1 MSWGRTA
8 IVTAVT
14 IVACTRGERE
24 VAGHAT
30 TTSTAPSTVLAA
42 ASSSA
47 ASSRPFASAPEPP
60 PAPAADSSDPVEPAA
75 SPAVLPLIENR
86 GGLSGLLAAVT
97 DVEQIELVR
106 WDTAPQPR
114 PLPPG
119 ARETLKRLI
128 GRGHIINA
136 RTVAHPPWP
145 AALLLRTRKH
155 GAYAVTLVGSQ
166 NLRLDPGNASGK
178 FTGTAARWNDS
189 PAPEMELADDEGW
202 LWSYL
207 EAQLGPTSQKE
218 YQTPPRPSYP
228 IRLRD

>member
-1 MSWGRTA
+1 MSWRRAA
-8 IVTAVT
+8 ILTAVT

-24 VAGHAT
+24 VASHAA
-30 TTSTAPSTVLAA
+30 TTSTALSTVLPA

-47 ASSRPFASAPEPP
+47 ASSRPFASAPEPR
-60 PAPAADSSDPVEPAA
+60 PASAADSSHPVEPAA
-75 SPAVLPLIENR
+75 SPAVLPPIENR

-97 DVEQIELVR
+97 DVEQIDLVR
-106 WDTAPQPR
+106 WDAAPQPR
-114 PLPPG
+114 PLPPE

-136 RTVAHPPWP
+136 PTVAHPPWP
-145 AALLLRTRKH
+145 AAWLLRTRKH

-166 NLRLDPGNASGK
+166 TLPLDPGNAW
-178 FTGTAARWNDS
+178 T
-189 PAPEMELADDEGW
+189 
-202 LWSYL
+202 YL
-207 EAQLGPTSQKE
+207 QAQLGPTSQKE